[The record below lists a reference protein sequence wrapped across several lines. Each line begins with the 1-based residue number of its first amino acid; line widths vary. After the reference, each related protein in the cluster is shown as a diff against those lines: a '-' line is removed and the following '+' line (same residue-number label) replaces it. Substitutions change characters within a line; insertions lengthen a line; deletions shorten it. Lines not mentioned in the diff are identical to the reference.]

1 MRRIVEACKN
11 TGKRY
16 KTVPGLTELIDKEIT
31 LAAIRDVSFADLLG
45 REEVKLD
52 MHSIESLLLGKRV
65 LITGAGGSIGSEL
78 VKNCLNFHPAE
89 IICLDQSEE
98 HIYNLDQYAK
108 NIESRTVIKT
118 VLATINNRPQL

>member
-1 MRRIVEACKN
+1 MQKYL
-11 TGKRY
+11 GKRY

-78 VKNCLNFHPAE
+78 LKIV
-89 IICLDQSEE
+89 
-98 HIYNLDQYAK
+98 
-108 NIESRTVIKT
+108 
-118 VLATINNRPQL
+118 